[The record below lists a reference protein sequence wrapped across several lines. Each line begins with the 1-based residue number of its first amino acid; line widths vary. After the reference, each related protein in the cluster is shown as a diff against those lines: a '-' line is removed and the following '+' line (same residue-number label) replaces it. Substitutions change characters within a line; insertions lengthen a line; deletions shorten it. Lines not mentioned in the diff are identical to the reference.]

1 MKKCVVLAVAFMMVL
16 GAWAQSPLRSKKYK
30 GFLNFDLSTVSY
42 HSTSGDG
49 NYSDGGHSV
58 HFELTTS
65 HGIQVCPYFFA
76 GAGVG
81 LRAGSGTAA
90 AVMDMDFLQAPI
102 FLQVR
107 GSLTPKPVTP
117 YLDLKGG
124 YSVGDMHGA
133 FVSPSIGVSVPL
145 CNRLGLNVEVAY
157 QAQNSR
163 DEYTWGTEKVW
174 RHAVSVGV
182 GLEF

>member
-1 MKKCVVLAVAFMMVL
+1 MVF
-16 GAWAQSPLRSKKYK
+16 R
-30 GFLNFDLSTVSY
+30 
-42 HSTSGDG
+42 
-49 NYSDGGHSV
+49 
-58 HFELTTS
+58 
-65 HGIQVCPYFFA
+65 
-76 GAGVG
+76 
-81 LRAGSGTAA
+81 
-90 AVMDMDFLQAPI
+90 
-102 FLQVR
+102 
-107 GSLTPKPVTP
+107 
-117 YLDLKGG
+117 KGG
-124 YSVGDMHGA
+124 YSVGDMRGA

>member
-1 MKKCVVLAVAFMMVL
+1 MATAFILTL
-16 GAWAQSPLRSKKYK
+16 GAWAQSPLRGKGYK
-30 GFLNFDLSTVSY
+30 GFFNFDLSTVSY
-42 HSTSGDG
+42 HSTSGGG

-58 HFELTTS
+58 HFELSTS
-65 HGIQVCPYFFA
+65 HGVQVCPYFFA

-81 LRAGSGTAA
+81 LRAGSGTVA
-90 AVMDMDFLQAPI
+90 AVMDMDFVQVP
-102 FLQVR
+102 FFVQVR
-107 GSLTPKPVTP
+107 GNLTPKAVSP

-133 FVSPSIGVSVPL
+133 FVSPAIGVSVPL
-145 CNRLGLNVEVAY
+145 CSRLGLNVEVAY

-174 RHAVSVGV
+174 RHSLSVGV